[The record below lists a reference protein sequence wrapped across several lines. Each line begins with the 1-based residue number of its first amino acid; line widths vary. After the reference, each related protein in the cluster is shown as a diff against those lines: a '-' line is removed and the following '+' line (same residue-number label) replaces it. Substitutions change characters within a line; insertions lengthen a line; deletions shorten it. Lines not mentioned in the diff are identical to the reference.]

1 MDTIKDIVKDLGIQR
16 KREKYAEYKDELLE
30 IRSHLN
36 RLATDE
42 HVAQYIKIYN
52 SLKTI
57 TDSEELLMK
66 DMKLKTLERLH
77 QSVADYVNLIR
88 YYTFIDGF
96 TNYQRT
102 IQVELRE
109 RLATLDLP
117 DIYIYQGLVKP
128 GQKALYRH
136 IIVPSKEIETEDT
149 VGTIILP
156 IKERESN
163 RQTHQF
169 YARTSYRYLEA
180 LTRDYSFD
188 LEGKAL
194 GPVLIKK

>member
-1 MDTIKDIVKDLGIQR
+1 MDTIKDIVKILGIQR

-36 RLATDE
+36 RLASDE
-42 HVAQYIKIYN
+42 YVAQYIKIYN

-57 TDSEELLMK
+57 TDSEELLMR

-77 QSVADYVNLIR
+77 QSVADYVNLR
-88 YYTFIDGF
+88 KYYIFLDSF
-96 TNYQRT
+96 SNYQRT

-109 RLATLDLP
+109 RLAALDLP

-128 GQKALYRH
+128 SKKTLYRH
-136 IIVPSKEIETEDT
+136 IIVPSKEIETEEP

-156 IKERESN
+156 TKKRESN
-163 RQTHQF
+163 RQINQF
-169 YARTSYRYLEA
+169 YARTSYRYLDA

-188 LEGKAL
+188 LEGKDL